1 MKLTKINL
9 HSSVDLITNS
19 STVIYTYSEGSESA
33 VKDMVNEMLKVLGHE
48 DKSFD
53 DLFHSGVFLSDNDVY
68 LESDKVPEEFSHFPE
83 EFSHFNS
90 EGFSEFIKKVI
101 KGELKKP
108 EWMSDVEEEEDWN
121 CFRSDTSLYLISKD
135 EKYEKLGNKII
146 KFLYSTNHEAT
157 RDG

>member
-19 STVIYTYSEGSESA
+19 STVIYTYSEDSESA

-53 DLFHSGVFLSDNDVY
+53 DLFYSGVFLSDNYVY
-68 LESDKVPEEFSHFPE
+68 LESADKVPEEFL
-83 EFSHFNS
+83 HFNN

-121 CFRSDTSLYLISKD
+121 CFRPDTSLYLIPKD
-135 EKYEKLGNKII
+135 EKYEKLGNTII

>member
-33 VKDMVNEMLKVLGHE
+33 VKDMVNEMLKVLSHE

-53 DLFHSGVFLSDNDVY
+53 DLFHSGVFLSDIDIYIECDIV
-68 LESDKVPEEFSHFPE
+68 PE

-90 EGFSEFIKKVI
+90 EDFSEFIKKVI

-108 EWMSDVEEEEDWN
+108 EWMSDVEEEEDWDG
-121 CFRSDTSLYLISKD
+121 FRSDTSLYLISKD

-157 RDG
+157 RDR